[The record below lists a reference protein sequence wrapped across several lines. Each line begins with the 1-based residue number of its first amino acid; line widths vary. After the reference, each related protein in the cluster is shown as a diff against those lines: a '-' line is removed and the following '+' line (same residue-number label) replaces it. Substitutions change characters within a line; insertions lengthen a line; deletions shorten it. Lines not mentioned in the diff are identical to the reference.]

1 MALSTDVLERV
12 IVKLVA
18 VSGILGALVETSD
31 SPLSD
36 AIWGAQ
42 DYLDKIIDDIRA
54 AIE

>member
-1 MALSTDVLERV
+1 MNTDIIEQV
-12 IVKLVA
+12 ITKLTA
-18 VSGILGALVETSD
+18 VSGILGALVETCD

-42 DYLDKIIDDIRA
+42 DYLDKTIEELQA

>member
-1 MALSTDVLERV
+1 MNTDIIEQV
-12 IVKLVA
+12 ITKLTA
-18 VSGILGALVETSD
+18 VSGILGALVEAAD

-42 DYLDKIIDDIRA
+42 DYLDKIIDELRA